1 MQNHSIVNVLGFTI
15 ALLTISACSPAPRE
29 INISAKPV
37 EKPELVLPKSDKIKT
52 RDVEWTVITPENF
65 QEVVSKLSTKGKP
78 IVFFALTDEGY
89 EALALNLSDLRAF
102 IQQQQA
108 IIVAYEGYYKD
119 SNSALE
125 AANAEI
131 ESAKLEADAA
141 NENPPKR
148 SIWPFN

>member
-1 MQNHSIVNVLGFTI
+1 M
-15 ALLTISACSPAPRE
+15 
-29 INISAKPV
+29 
-37 EKPELVLPKSDKIKT
+37 PKSDKLNT

-65 QEVVSKLSTKGKP
+65 QEVVSKLSAKGKP
-78 IVFFALTDEGY
+78 VVFFALTDEGY

-141 NENPPKR
+141 NEEPPKR

>member
-1 MQNHSIVNVLGFTI
+1 MQSRSTVNVLGFTI

-37 EKPELVLPKSDKIKT
+37 EKPELVLPKSDKLNT

-65 QEVVSKLSTKGKP
+65 QEVVSKLSAKGKP
-78 IVFFALTDEGY
+78 VVFFALTDEGY

-141 NENPPKR
+141 NEETPKKR
-148 SIWPFN
+148 IWPFN